1 MTEYYLVRHGQTQ
14 AGAQGVVSGTLDTP
28 LTYLNETGKAQMQA
42 LKQQLNLTG
51 SQRIIA
57 SPLSR
62 TQQAAELLNATAQ
75 LPLDTDQRLQDISY
89 GRWNGHTRKQ
99 LQQTYPEL
107 FDPYSGEAYADYAIP
122 AKGEVFSAVN
132 DRLRSFM
139 TETTRRYPK
148 AKLLVVTHGFIIQAL
163 AAAAVQAATPL
174 AFPQPATGSVTQVV
188 CSPDT
193 MRQYLLNYNQRYSN
207 QA

>member
-14 AGAQGVVSGTLDTP
+14 AGAQGVVSGNLDTP
-28 LTYLNETGKAQMQA
+28 LTNLNETGKAQMQA
-42 LKQQLNLTG
+42 LKQQLDLTVM
-51 SQRIIA
+51 QRIIT
-57 SPLSR
+57 SPLNR
-62 TQQAAELLNATAQ
+62 AQQAVKLLNATAQ
-75 LPLDTDQRLQDISY
+75 LPVGTDQRLRDISY

-107 FDPYSGEAYADYAIP
+107 FDPYSGEAYPDYAIP

-139 TETTRRYPK
+139 TETTHRYPK

-174 AFPQPATGSVTQVV
+174 AFPQPADGSVTKLV
-188 CSPDT
+188 CAPAT
-193 MRQYLLNYNQRYSN
+193 MRQYLPYYNQRFGK
-207 QA
+207 